1 MAQLT
6 LYVPDE
12 IEKEL
17 RRAAKRAKK
26 SLSAYVVELARQKL
40 KPAKWP
46 ASFAATYGTWQG
58 SFPNRREQK
67 YEDRE
72 DL

>member
-6 LYVPDE
+6 LYLPDDLE
-12 IEKEL
+12 IEL

-26 SLSAYVVELARQKL
+26 SLSAYMTELAGHRL
-40 KPAKWP
+40 KPGKWP
-46 ASFAATYGTWQG
+46 KSFAQTFGSWQG
-58 SFPNRREQK
+58 EFPKIERLTYERR
-67 YEDRE
+67 D